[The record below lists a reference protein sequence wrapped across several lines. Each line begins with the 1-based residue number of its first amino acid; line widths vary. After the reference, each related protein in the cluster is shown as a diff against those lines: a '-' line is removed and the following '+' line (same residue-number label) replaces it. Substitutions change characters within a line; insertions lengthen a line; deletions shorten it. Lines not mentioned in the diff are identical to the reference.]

1 MLHHC
6 SSSAISRTFV
16 LLISFNVMTACPISG
31 NPLIDTSILDPHAYA
46 TAEQMSSDKAAYLF
60 QCAQRSH
67 VTYLEHQPL
76 VLTTLLISGLKFPL
90 LASGS
95 ALIWC
100 AGRIIYARGYVDPA
114 KEQGKGR
121 LRGTFG
127 YLGELSLLALS
138 ALTAG
143 MVVMG
148 Y

>member
-1 MLHHC
+1 
-6 SSSAISRTFV
+6 
-16 LLISFNVMTACPISG
+16 MTVCPISG
-31 NPLIDTSILDPHAYA
+31 NPLTDTSILDPHAYA

-114 KEQGKGR
+114 KGA
-121 LRGTFG
+121 
-127 YLGELSLLALS
+127 GEGQVEGDFWVSW
-138 ALTAG
+138 G
-143 MVVMG
+143 VVVACFVG
-148 Y
+148 FDCWDGGHGVLVL